1 MAQVVF
7 FHEETDHTG
16 FLFKSSTLESV
27 ELNRTGVEI
36 WKLCLKGYT
45 PDEVVSR
52 LGEKM
57 SLPPGAEREIK
68 AFIEQLVSE
77 NYLS

>member
-7 FHEETDHTG
+7 FREEADHTG
-16 FLFKSSTLESV
+16 FLFKLSTLESV

-36 WKLCLKGYT
+36 WKLCRKGYA
-45 PDEVVSR
+45 PDEVVSALR
-52 LGEKM
+52 EKI
-57 SLPPGAEREIK
+57 SLPPGAENEIK
-68 AFIEQLVSE
+68 AFIAQLVAE